1 MSARSRTP
9 RRVVGHPLAGRLAGA
24 ALALVAAWATV
35 AARPLHAQD
44 AAPQAAPA
52 VVVLPVQLP
61 FALFKPALEA
71 AFPVETDR
79 EEVWTEGRPLP
90 DGSKARF
97 QVYFFRGPAAFAVE
111 GGDLVVRFDEV
122 QYRLRTEITRPS
134 GRIVS
139 GSCGYGEQWPRRAR
153 LVARSG
159 LAWGEGW
166 RLVTKTSFAPPEL
179 RDPCRLADGT
189 DLGPLLEQGLT
200 ARLAAAAAAL
210 DRALADQGSG
220 KERFRTL
227 WRALER
233 PYELVPGT
241 WLEMGPSAA
250 AAGPF
255 EGDARALRTSIALT
269 LAPVVTVAATIP
281 ARTTEPPPLRVDAL
295 PPAGMKLRMPVRAS
309 FAEVARRLESDLVG
323 TELSVVP
330 GRTVRI
336 VSVAVGGSGAAFA
349 VDLGLAG
356 ALDGVA
362 HVVGRPLLSADGAT
376 VQFTDLQATV
386 ETRGRLAQALSGV
399 TEKALVYA
407 VEKYAV
413 IDLRARLE
421 AVRQGLLNA
430 LNREIAP
437 GLWLQGGT
445 APPRV
450 ESFAPTGDG
459 VEVRLLIEAE
469 PRIEVR

>member
-1 MSARSRTP
+1 M
-9 RRVVGHPLAGRLAGA
+9 PLGA
-24 ALALVAAWATV
+24 QRPDPLTLVALALVLAGTLVVPRAMAAQ
-35 AARPLHAQD
+35 AAV
-44 AAPQAAPA
+44 PQAAPA
-52 VVVLPVQLP
+52 VVVLPVHVP
-61 FALFKPALEA
+61 FALLKPALEA

-79 EEVWTEGRPLP
+79 ETEWAEGRPLP
-90 DGSKARF
+90 DGSKVRY
-97 QVYFFRGPAAFAVE
+97 QVYFFRGAAAFAVE
-111 GGDLVVRFDEV
+111 SGDLVVRFDDV
-122 QYRLRTEITRPS
+122 QYRLRTEITRRS
-134 GRIVS
+134 GRVVS

-189 DLGPLLEQGLT
+189 DLGPLLEQGL
-200 ARLAAAAAAL
+200 AERLAAAGAAL
-210 DRALADQGSG
+210 DRVLAEQGSE
-220 KERFRTL
+220 KDRFGTL

-233 PYELVPGT
+233 PYELVSGT
-241 WLEMGPSAA
+241 WLELRPSAA

-255 EGDARALRTSIALT
+255 EGDVQGVRTSIALT
-269 LAPVVTVAATIP
+269 LAPVVTVGAAVP

-295 PPAGMKLRMPVRAS
+295 PAAGMKLRMPVRAS
-309 FAEVARRLESDLVG
+309 FEEVARRLESDLAG
-323 TELSVVP
+323 TELAVLP

-356 ALDGVA
+356 AIDGVA
-362 HVVGRPLLSADGAT
+362 HLVGRPLLADDGAR
-376 VQFTDLQATV
+376 VQFTDLRATV
-386 ETRGRLAQALSGV
+386 ETSGRLAQAMSGV
-399 TEKALVYA
+399 TEKALVLA

-421 AVRQGLLNA
+421 ALRQGLLNA

-445 APPRV
+445 AAPRV
-450 ESFAPTGDG
+450 ESFAPTGGG